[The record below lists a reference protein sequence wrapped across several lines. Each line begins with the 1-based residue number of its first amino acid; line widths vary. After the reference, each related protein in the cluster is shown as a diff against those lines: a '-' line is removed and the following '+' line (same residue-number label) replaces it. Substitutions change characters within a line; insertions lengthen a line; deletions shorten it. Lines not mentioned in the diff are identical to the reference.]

1 MWMRTEKYHFQNHTT
16 CNINHVSRGFFT
28 SNKCTQVPILVTVTS
43 SPPLI
48 YGSLM
53 SVPLWYLAL
62 VLLVILVTTLFPI
75 PTIGY
80 LFTNPYVSPI
90 SQSYHPSLS
99 HLLLTLSIHHSVNYY
114 LPSIIIAI
122 NTTLTPSIHT
132 CQSFQLS
139 PYTKLTYCQL
149 PYPTTL
155 SIMDP
160 PQVLDNTD
168 NMVLDLILK
177 TEKCSCL
184 DLQIELCPPT
194 QTHPALNLIGKIISN
209 KNFLASVV
217 LDIIQ
222 KAWRPHRPVLVKK
235 IDRNIFL
242 FIFEHE
248 IDLKRAFD
256 RRPWTLRGAHLVL
269 KKWRPELTW
278 QEVDFSS
285 STFWVQVH
293 GLPSLWHDKANLLR
307 IGNRIGKVLD
317 VDLVGDAPPTWHRF
331 TRLRIEIDISAPLI
345 SGMFLPRSDLN
356 KLWLALKYER
366 LPEICYNCGIIGH
379 DSKVCNLSR
388 VMILNQFGFK
398 FPAFGD
404 WLRSENALLPNGIY
418 EKTSGT
424 IESGTNKEFR
434 DVALATDNSGTGQGT
449 GETIAPLQAK
459 SPTLSYLLT
468 DQVHAEC
475 GTSSAPHAQQTKSE
489 HTGKSSHS
497 PTTILITPAELG
509 QLDKPIY
516 LGPSMKQ
523 TQTIVTLDS
532 TQPKSPPSP
541 LPPDPL
547 TKHTNPSII
556 PQPSIISPS
565 PTLSDN
571 PLITH
576 STSPKHYPPSN
587 LLKVNK
593 HSSPPQTSS
602 TPNISQKRKSP
613 NTPES
618 NPPIV
623 PYTDLIPAEA
633 TYIDPETVTITPQS

>member
-1 MWMRTEKYHFQNHTT
+1 MESHFGFHCECGVKNGCRPLRLNHAYY
-16 CNINHVSRGFFT
+16 V
-28 SNKCTQVPILVTVTS
+28 LS
-43 SPPLI
+43 SHLSMI
-48 YGSLM
+48 

-99 HLLLTLSIHHSVNYY
+99 HLLLTLSIRHSLNYY

-149 PYPTTL
+149 PHPTTP
-155 SIMDP
+155 SIMDS

-168 NMVLDLILK
+168 NMVSDLILK
-177 TEKCSCL
+177 MEKCSCL

-194 QTHPALNLIGKIISN
+194 QTHPALNLIGKIISK

-242 FIFEHE
+242 FTFEHE
-248 IDLKRAFD
+248 IDLKLAFD

-331 TRLRIEIDISAPLI
+331 TRLRIEIDIPAPLI
-345 SGMFLPRSDLN
+345 SGMFLPRNDLN

-424 IESGTNKEFR
+424 IESGTIK
-434 DVALATDNSGTGQGT
+434 DSGM
-449 GETIAPLQAK
+449 L
-459 SPTLSYLLT
+459 
-468 DQVHAEC
+468 
-475 GTSSAPHAQQTKSE
+475 
-489 HTGKSSHS
+489 
-497 PTTILITPAELG
+497 
-509 QLDKPIY
+509 
-516 LGPSMKQ
+516 
-523 TQTIVTLDS
+523 
-532 TQPKSPPSP
+532 
-541 LPPDPL
+541 
-547 TKHTNPSII
+547 
-556 PQPSIISPS
+556 
-565 PTLSDN
+565 
-571 PLITH
+571 
-576 STSPKHYPPSN
+576 
-587 LLKVNK
+587 
-593 HSSPPQTSS
+593 
-602 TPNISQKRKSP
+602 R
-613 NTPES
+613 
-618 NPPIV
+618 
-623 PYTDLIPAEA
+623 
-633 TYIDPETVTITPQS
+633 